1 MNKGRAGAFGPAAYS
16 PGGSAGL
23 HDQDGLRRSHAL
35 VSLAKHF
42 ETGPAM
48 QVLDLGGLNQ
58 QNLDF
63 VTGYGNRL
71 YAQEIVLGYEAFFT
85 PEERLRG
92 EAAAEKIEAFL
103 RECLPFSNGALGAV
117 LVWDRLQFLFP
128 AAAAAL
134 VTRLKRLMAP
144 GALLLALFHPEHL
157 SSTAPLACRAGPDG
171 AIKATPKPPARPAEP
186 FNARA
191 IEKLFSGFSGVKFYM
206 TRDSLQEVLIRR

>member
-1 MNKGRAGAFGPAAYS
+1 MGPAAG
-16 PGGSAGL
+16 PQ
-23 HDQDGLRRSHAL
+23 DQSGLRRSHAL
-35 VSLAKHF
+35 LSLARHF

-63 VTGYGNRL
+63 VTGFGNRL
-71 YAQEIVLGYEAFFT
+71 YAQDIVLGYESFFT

-92 EAAAEKIEAFL
+92 EVPDEKLEAFL
-103 RECLPFSNGALGAV
+103 RECLPFAHGALGAV

-157 SSTAPLACRAGPDG
+157 NSTAPLACRAGQDG
-171 AIKATPKPPARPAEP
+171 AIQATPKPPARPAEP

-191 IEKLFSGFSGVKFYM
+191 IEKLFSEFSSVKFYM